1 MRTVSTLSLVLIVAM
16 VIVSCGQKQ
25 VQEPLTEAPHF
36 TTLEEGLQAAGAEQ
50 AVLVDFYT
58 EWCTWCKKLNSDV
71 FTDSAV
77 IDYFVNSVVLVKID
91 AEKDSAT
98 AKAYH
103 VSGYPTLVLVDKAG
117 NEIDRIVGYLP
128 PEEFVQ
134 KIDDYQNG
142 VGTLDDLLSQ
152 AEGAADRELFLEI
165 ADKYKYRGGN
175 EEAKLWFQRVI
186 DEGDAKDSLSG
197 ESRMSLAD
205 MLRRAK
211 EYDKARSA
219 FAKITKDFK
228 GSMFAEAAEIWTA
241 IVYRQEGDTAQA
253 IKSFEEF
260 IKHYPESEDVEY
272 ASGQIKKLKG
282 EVETDT
288 N

>member
-1 MRTVSTLSLVLIVAM
+1 
-16 VIVSCGQKQ
+16 
-25 VQEPLTEAPHF
+25 
-36 TTLEEGLQAAGAEQ
+36 
-50 AVLVDFYT
+50 VLV
-58 EWCTWCKKLNSDV
+58 N
-71 FTDSAV
+71 
-77 IDYFVNSVVLVKID
+77 
-91 AEKDSAT
+91 
-98 AKAYH
+98 
-103 VSGYPTLVLVDKAG
+103 KAG
-117 NEIDRIVGYLP
+117 EEIDRIVGYLP

-152 AEGAADRELFLEI
+152 ADTLVDRELFIEI
-165 ADKYKYRGGN
+165 ADKYKYRGGM

-211 EYDKARSA
+211 EYEKARSA
-219 FAKITKDFK
+219 FSKIKKDFK
-228 GSMFAEAAEIWTA
+228 GTMFSEAAEIWTA

-253 IKSFEEF
+253 IKAFEGF
-260 IKHYPESEDVEY
+260 VKNYPQSEDVEY
-272 ASGQIKKLKG
+272 ATEQIKKLKG
-282 EVETDT
+282 EVDEET